1 MATKSILITGGAGF
15 VGSHLADALLA
26 RGHYVR
32 ALDNLTPHVHGKD
45 AKRPSHLDPRVEL
58 IVGDVRDGAAVEH
71 ALDGIDAV
79 FHFAAAAGVGQSVYE
94 VERYTS
100 VNDLG
105 TAVLMDRLVRRSI
118 DRLVVASSMSV
129 YGEGLYHDASGAKR
143 EVSAR
148 SLEQLRRSEWD
159 LCPGGQPL
167 VPAPTPETTSVRL
180 ESRYALSKFDQ
191 ERMCLVLGRA
201 HGIPTVAL
209 RLFNVYG
216 ARQSPAN
223 PYTGDLSRFVTRL
236 LAGKQPCVLEDGE
249 QRRDFVNVHDVAR
262 ACCLA
267 LESQVAPGAVL
278 NIGSGESRTVAHVA
292 RKMAQLLG
300 RPHLV
305 PEVTGE
311 YRMGDVRHCFA
322 DVRRAENVLG
332 YRAAVDLDSG
342 LVELARWVDG
352 RAARTSERNIEA
364 GARLED
370 STRELETDTAAVV
383 IASGAHP
390 SQPPPHEGP
399 HVQ

>member
-1 MATKSILITGGAGF
+1 MSTKSILITGGAGF

-26 RGHYVR
+26 RGHSVR

-45 AKRPSHLDPRVEL
+45 AKCPSHLDPRVEL

-71 ALDGIDAV
+71 APDGIDAV
-79 FHFAAAAGVGQSVYE
+79 FHFAAATGTGQSVYE

-105 TAVLMDRLVRRSI
+105 TAVLMDRLVRRPI

-129 YGEGLYHDASGAKR
+129 YGEGLYRDASGAKR

-148 SLEQLRRSEWD
+148 SLEQLWRAEWD
-159 LCPGGQPL
+159 LCVGGQLL
-167 VPAPTPETTSVRL
+167 VPAPTPETMCVRL
-180 ESRYALSKFDQ
+180 EARYALSKFDQ

-216 ARQSPAN
+216 ARQSPSN
-223 PYTGDLSRFVTRL
+223 QYTGDLSRFVTRL
-236 LAGKQPCVLEDGE
+236 LAGKQPRVLEDGE

-267 LESQVAPGAVL
+267 LESQAAPGAVL
-278 NIGSGESRTVAHVA
+278 NIGSGESLTFAHVA
-292 RKMAQLLG
+292 QKMARLLG
-300 RPHLV
+300 RAHLV
-305 PEVTGE
+305 PEITSE
-311 YRMGDVRHCFA
+311 YRVGDVRHCYA
-322 DVRRAENVLG
+322 DVRRAETVLG

-352 RAARTSERNIEA
+352 RAATTSERNIDA
-364 GARLED
+364 GAWLED
-370 STRELETDTAAVV
+370 STRELEPDTGAVV